1 MNKTNKTAL
10 IVLNLQNQF
19 TDEKGCLCYGATKAA
34 MPVILEGI
42 RKLREHGVFIVF
54 ANAEADG
61 EEEILDTELLKRRDP
76 VPLKG
81 SWEAEMNPDVEVLP
95 GDLVMTHYA
104 SSAFFGTD
112 LEKELKNRNIVN
124 VIVCGVKT
132 NYDVRATATDAM
144 WRKFQ
149 AFAAAEMVA
158 CDTEELSKLHLE
170 ELTKYTAKALTL
182 QEILRRIEEG
192 NM

>member
-1 MNKTNKTAL
+1 MKKTNQTAL

-19 TDEKGCLCYGATKAA
+19 TDREGCLYYDATGDA
-34 MPVILEGI
+34 MPTILDGI
-42 RKLREHGVFIVF
+42 RRLREHGVFVIF
-54 ANAEADG
+54 ANSQATG
-61 EEEILDTELLKRRDP
+61 KEETLDTELLKRRDP

-81 SWEAEMNPDVEVLP
+81 SWEAEMDPAVEVFSE
-95 GDLVMTHYA
+95 DLVMTHYA

-112 LEKELKNRNIVN
+112 LEEGLKARDIVN
-124 VIVCGVKT
+124 VIVSGVKT

-149 AFAAAEMVA
+149 TFAAADMVA

-170 ELTKYTAKALTL
+170 ELTKYTAKALTQ
-182 QEILRRIEEG
+182 QEIIKRIEEG
-192 NM
+192 RM